1 MQNDD
6 GDSVFF
12 SPLAALGVPPV
23 LSQEGSAP
31 LPAAPPHQ
39 PSLRE
44 PSQQWLS
51 EKTPVEEDQYDKPE
65 ELFMIIA
72 EGFKP
77 RRQGLCPPSQPPAAV
92 LSSSPPVPSKNQH
105 HNHYQHCQEQ
115 TR

>member
-1 MQNDD
+1 MLNDD
-6 GDSVFF
+6 GDDVF
-12 SPLAALGVPPV
+12 SPLAALCVPPAP
-23 LSQEGSAP
+23 SQEGSAP